1 MTGKV
6 EKAVAE
12 INRGRRFPVYLLHG
26 DEFLAKEGAKAI
38 IEALVP
44 PDQQSLSVEVVS
56 EDQDLASLPLRLR
69 TLPLFGGT
77 KVVVV
82 QDSKA
87 FVSKENLDS
96 LVKKSMEGWQE
107 GDLERAVRWL
117 LQSVAAVGE
126 GEGFLNRAA
135 RGEVSGPEL
144 ARVLGTEADAVK
156 EQWLREVA
164 GRAVADGMTIPEAT
178 GAGLARVYEET
189 IQQGIPTN
197 ASLVLT
203 AEVVDERRT
212 LFKKISTVGFV
223 IDCGVRSRRAWD
235 TQMDPEA
242 ARAKIRQMV
251 AAAGKSIA
259 GDAITDIVERTG
271 FSMRGL
277 ESEVEKLL
285 LYVGPRPAI
294 TLADV
299 MEVLSSS
306 REANIFDLTNAVSG
320 RDAGRALRALR
331 SLMAQRDP
339 IPQILGVLASET
351 RGLIVARGA
360 LEQKLGGTL
369 DLGMPFPAFQAR
381 VLPLLAKEVEGDD
394 GSAAKLLAMKPFRA
408 FNLLKAATR
417 FSMPELVRALEAIH
431 ETDLAL
437 KTSSHP
443 EELLLEQLLLTICA
457 GTTILFP

>member
-1 MTGKV
+1 
-6 EKAVAE
+6 
-12 INRGRRFPVYLLHG
+12 
-26 DEFLAKEGAKAI
+26 
-38 IEALVP
+38 
-44 PDQQSLSVEVVS
+44 
-56 EDQDLASLPLRLR
+56 
-69 TLPLFGGT
+69 
-77 KVVVV
+77 
-82 QDSKA
+82 
-87 FVSKENLDS
+87 
-96 LVKKSMEGWQE
+96 
-107 GDLERAVRWL
+107 
-117 LQSVAAVGE
+117 
-126 GEGFLNRAA
+126 
-135 RGEVSGPEL
+135 
-144 ARVLGTEADAVK
+144 
-156 EQWLREVA
+156 
-164 GRAVADGMTIPEAT
+164 
-178 GAGLARVYEET
+178 
-189 IQQGIPTN
+189 
-197 ASLVLT
+197 
-203 AEVVDERRT
+203 
-212 LFKKISTVGFV
+212 
-223 IDCGVRSRRAWD
+223 
-235 TQMDPEA
+235 
-242 ARAKIRQMV
+242 MV

-331 SLMAQRDP
+331 SLMAQREP

-381 VLPLLAKEVEGDD
+381 VLPLLAKEAEGDD

-417 FSMPELVRALEAIH
+417 FSMLELVRGLEAIH

-437 KTSSHP
+437 KTSGYP

-457 GTTILFP
+457 GG